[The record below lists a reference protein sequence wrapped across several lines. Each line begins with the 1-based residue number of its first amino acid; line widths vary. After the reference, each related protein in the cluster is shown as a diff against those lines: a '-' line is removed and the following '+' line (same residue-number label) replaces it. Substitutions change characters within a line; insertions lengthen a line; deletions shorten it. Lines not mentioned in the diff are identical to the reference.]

1 MKLEDYIGETTSYDG
16 RMETV
21 LPGGKRVQELDLRQ
35 VSSMRRN
42 PVIADLFQRLDL
54 MERRGSGFKKILDA
68 YAFESEKRGEV
79 VTPRF
84 ESTST
89 DFFLILPN
97 LNYGRVINGVG
108 SASEGL
114 NAETT
119 QDATQK
125 TTQGDDSQVNEKV
138 NEKVNERQK
147 KIISVVSSNPY
158 VTQSELADILGIS
171 LVHVNKNM
179 KKLQALG
186 VIRRVGPDKG
196 GYWEVIDEA
205 AEGK

>member
-1 MKLEDYIGETTSYDG
+1 MKLEDYIGEATSYDD
-16 RMETV
+16 RMGIV
-21 LPGGKRVQELDLRQ
+21 SPDGMPSGKRVQEHDLHQ

-97 LNYGRVINGVG
+97 LNYGKVINGV
-108 SASEGL
+108 ASSFEGL
-114 NAETT
+114 DAETT
-119 QDATQK
+119 QDATQ
-125 TTQGDDSQVNEKV
+125 GNISQVNEKV
-138 NEKVNERQK
+138 NEGQK
-147 KIISVVSSNPY
+147 KIISVVSSKF
-158 VTQSELADILGIS
+158 LLGAITPS
-171 LVHVNKNM
+171 
-179 KKLQALG
+179 ASWG
-186 VIRRVGPDKG
+186 RVVWARCG
-196 GYWEVIDEA
+196 
-205 AEGK
+205 